1 MMKTPVNK
9 TDSQPDPKLE
19 YQCSYIPVWDLHVE
33 EGVLSFP
40 LPPVLATL
48 RVSVIVSHQPGVHTY
63 NVDPE
68 QDSQHLISN
77 EHLIGR
83 IRAVN
88 ICPTQQPRYNDS
100 FNPIDLK

>member
-40 LPPVLATL
+40 LPPVFATL

-63 NVDPE
+63 NVDPQ
-68 QDSQHLISN
+68 QDSQHLISI
-77 EHLIGR
+77 LSD
-83 IRAVN
+83 VYV
-88 ICPTQQPRYNDS
+88 Q
-100 FNPIDLK
+100 